1 MPAPRA
7 HTGSASKRTCLAVVV
22 AGLVASPA
30 LGQTSNAQAV
40 GRASAEI
47 VSPLVVA
54 REQDLAF
61 GAVFANQ
68 SAGTVTVRNTGG
80 VIYQGGAQQACL
92 PGACNIAHPA
102 LFAVQ
107 GEPGRAY
114 RVEIPEQV
122 LATGQS
128 AQPGGGT
135 AVALIVDQLQC
146 ISDSKP
152 AASGLGQL
160 DTQGFDRFTIGGTL
174 HLPAGLPAAD
184 YRAVVQVIVTYG

>member
-1 MPAPRA
+1 M
-7 HTGSASKRTCLAVVV
+7 
-22 AGLVASPA
+22 
-30 LGQTSNAQAV
+30 
-40 GRASAEI
+40 
-47 VSPLVVA
+47 VA

-80 VIYQGGAQQACL
+80 VIYRGGAQQACL
-92 PGACNIAHPA
+92 PDACNIPHPA
-102 LFAVQ
+102 LFLVQ

-128 AQPGGGT
+128 AQPGGGP

-146 ISDSKP
+146 VSDSKP
-152 AASGLGQL
+152 SASGLGQL
-160 DTQGFDRFTIGGTL
+160 DTQGLDRFRIGGTL